1 MSEELDSF
9 QLQGNK
15 NVPNGTAVLVLGI
28 LSIVMCWTYGVLGL
42 VLGIVAIVL
51 HKKDKA
57 VYLTNPSVYEQSF
70 KNSKA
75 GNVCAI
81 IGLILSALFIVYI
94 IAIIMFFTTAM
105 ATTIVNPE
113 FQEAFQQIS
122 DSLNVNQH

>member
-1 MSEELDSF
+1 MSEELDNF

-28 LSIVMCWTYGVLGL
+28 LSIVMCWTYGVIGL
-42 VLGIVAIVL
+42 ILGIVAIVL
-51 HKKDKA
+51 HRKDKA

-81 IGLILSALFIVYI
+81 IGLVLSALFVIYIVGMI
-94 IAIIMFFTTAM
+94 LFFTSIA
-105 ATTIVNPE
+105 ASTTFANPE
-113 FQEAFQQIS
+113 FQDAMQQIS
-122 DSLNVNQH
+122 DSLNVH

>member
-9 QLQGNK
+9 QLKGNK

-28 LSIVMCWTYGVLGL
+28 LSIVMCWTYGIIGL
-42 VLGIVAIVL
+42 ILGIVAIVL
-51 HKKDKA
+51 HRKDKA

-75 GNVCAI
+75 GNICAI
-81 IGLILSALFIVYI
+81 IGVVLSALFVIYI
-94 IAIIMFFTTAM
+94 IAVVLFFTTI
-105 ATTIVNPE
+105 ATTVGSSE

-122 DSLNVNQH
+122 DSLNVRQH

>member
-1 MSEELDSF
+1 MSEELDNF

-28 LSIVMCWTYGVLGL
+28 LSIVMCWTYGVIGL
-42 VLGIVAIVL
+42 ILGIVAIVL
-51 HKKDKA
+51 HRKDKA

-81 IGLILSALFIVYI
+81 IGVVLSALFVIYI
-94 IAIIMFFTTAM
+94 IAVVLFFTTIA
-105 ATTIVNPE
+105 ATTVGSSE
-113 FQEAFQQIS
+113 FQDAMQQIS
-122 DSLNVNQH
+122 DSLNVHQH